1 MRVEIHGIIDNQP
14 ETVVWDD
21 GLVDAAPHVVNLVQL
36 AADIDE
42 LDLDDA
48 REGPRAVMAVMDRIG
63 RFKVA

>member
-1 MRVEIHGIIDNQP
+1 MRVEIHGIVDNRP

-21 GLVDAAPHVVNLVQL
+21 GAVDAAPHVLNLVHL

-48 REGPRAVMAVMDRIG
+48 RDGPRAVMAVMDRIG

>member
-1 MRVEIHGIIDNQP
+1 MRVEIHGIIDNQA

-21 GLVDAAPHVVNLVQL
+21 GDVEAAPHVLNLVHL
-36 AADIDE
+36 AAEIDE

-48 REGPRAVMAVMDRIG
+48 KEGPRAVMAVMDRIG

>member
-1 MRVEIHGIIDNQP
+1 MRVEIEGVVDNRS

-21 GLVDAAPHVVNLVQL
+21 GTVDAAPHVRNLVRL

-48 REGPRAVMAVMDRIG
+48 KEGPRAVMAVMDRIG